1 MDQQTRRRILEKAE
15 YVSEAVSALTEK
27 RDSLSFEEY
36 AERCEARD
44 VVEREFQTAIEAC
57 LDIGRMV
64 LEACDRELPETNAAV
79 FRTLGEAGVLTDD
92 IATRMAQSAGFRNV
106 LTHQYGNEVDDRD
119 VYNVRQHDLPVFR
132 EFLVQVRETL
142 D

>member
-1 MDQQTRRRILEKAE
+1 
-15 YVSEAVSALTEK
+15 
-27 RDSLSFEEY
+27 
-36 AERCEARD
+36 
-44 VVEREFQTAIEAC
+44 
-57 LDIGRMV
+57 MV
-64 LEACDRELPETNAAV
+64 LEARDRELPETNAAV

-92 IATRMAQSAGFRNV
+92 IATRMAQAAGFRNA
-106 LTHQYGNEVDDRD
+106 LTHQHGNGVDDRD